1 MMRWRWTSIIVLVA
15 IVVSLQACHVNHK
28 LGAATPDRVI
38 EQYLLALEAKD
49 EQLIRQLVPENY
61 IATQEIQ
68 AKISQFGGYKIQEHQ
83 FIYTKTKPTLWGA
96 KVTGF
101 YLDRNG
107 NRQKFEDTISIIYQ
121 GKESWKLYQGR
132 WYLLLGKSQVI
143 SP

>member
-1 MMRWRWTSIIVLVA
+1 MLFRS
-15 IVVSLQACHVNHK
+15 VSLQACHVNNK
-28 LGAATPDRVI
+28 LGAATPDQVI
-38 EQYLLALEAKD
+38 EKYLLALENKD
-49 EQLIRQLVPENY
+49 EQLIERLVPEDRSATRE
-61 IATQEIQ
+61 IA
-68 AKISQFGGYKIQEHQ
+68 AKIVSLGGYKIQEPK
-83 FIYTKTKPTLWGA
+83 FVYTKNTPTLWRA